1 MLQDSLCEASITL
14 ISRSNR
20 LQKEENYRDIPDKC
34 RCKTPQQILA
44 NQIQQ
49 YIKGIT
55 YHDWMGFI
63 QGFIRPFRWFNTHKL
78 MWWHHIIKVK
88 DISQRSSK

>member
-20 LQKEENYRDIPDKC
+20 LQEKKIIGISLINVDAKLLN
-34 RCKTPQQILA
+34 KILA

-49 YIKGIT
+49 YIKGIM

-63 QGFIRPFRWFNTHKL
+63 QGFIEPF
-78 MWWHHIIKVK
+78 K
-88 DISQRSSK
+88 DGSILTN